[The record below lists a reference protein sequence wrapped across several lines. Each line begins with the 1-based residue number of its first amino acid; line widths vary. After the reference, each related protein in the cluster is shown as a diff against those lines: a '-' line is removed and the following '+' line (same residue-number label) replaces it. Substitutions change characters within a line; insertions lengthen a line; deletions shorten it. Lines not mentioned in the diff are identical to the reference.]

1 MTTANKG
8 KSISP
13 RLWTVEQTAQYL
25 GLKPRTIYNGIGR
38 KAKKRFPIKPKR
50 IGKAVRF
57 DIEDIKAYVDSL

>member
-1 MTTANKG
+1 MATFNKG
-8 KSISP
+8 KNISP

-57 DIEDIKAYVDSL
+57 DIEDIDRYLDSL

>member
-1 MTTANKG
+1 MKTANKG

-57 DIEDIKAYVDSL
+57 DIEDIKAYVESL

>member
-1 MTTANKG
+1 MATIKG
-8 KSISP
+8 KSILP

-38 KAKKRFPIKPKR
+38 KSKKRFPIKPKR

-57 DIEDIKAYVDSL
+57 DIEDIERYLDSL